1 MKSFVISLCT
11 GAALALTGGA
21 AVAQDTA
28 AADGQAVET
37 ADDGPQTS
45 DFRTFAPTQREWE
58 RFRAA
63 GEITHE
69 GGEAVYNAV
78 CAGCHMPE
86 GGGAV
91 GAGAYPALAENDL
104 LADPSYPIYLVV
116 AGQKAMPPFGN
127 LLDDQQ
133 IADVVNYIRS
143 HFGNAFIEE
152 YGEATAAQVK
162 ETRP

>member
-1 MKSFVISLCT
+1 MKPIATSLCT
-11 GAALALTGGA
+11 GAAILLTGWG
-21 AVAQDTA
+21 VLAQEQEGVKTTNDEA
-28 AADGQAVET
+28 
-37 ADDGPQTS
+37 QTS
-45 DFRTFAPTQREWE
+45 DFRTFEPTEAEWE

-63 GEITHE
+63 GKIDQQ

-86 GGGAV
+86 GEGAV
-91 GAGAYPALAENDL
+91 GAGAYPALADNEL

-116 AGQKAMPPFGN
+116 EGQKAMPPFGN

-143 HFGNAFIEE
+143 SFGNTFIDE
-152 YGEATAAQVK
+152 YGEASAEQVGD
-162 ETRP
+162 TRP